1 MAKKVLPTNFM
12 DDILNESMNGKRRW
26 TITRNDDGT
35 YTLEDA
41 TTYDQLGNTF
51 GQAQV
56 NEMNK
61 AINESVD
68 QARVIDDYKTLAAV
82 NQEGFVPGAKPVAQ
96 LISDLGGLV
105 FAQDADGN
113 WGYKAGGA
121 DTVIPFKNGQA
132 IKVTVEGKGD
142 IAGAWTV
149 DLGVKVNAFAW
160 FCPNITGLS
169 NDCAGICW
177 GNIKKFMTANIQ
189 GNSKNMNYVIDGTK
203 ITFPADSAHT
213 FRNGAIVY
221 FIVI

>member
-1 MAKKVLPTNFM
+1 MQ
-12 DDILNESMNGKRRW
+12 RW
-26 TITRNDDGT
+26 QGR
-35 YTLEDA
+35 
-41 TTYDQLGNTF
+41 
-51 GQAQV
+51 
-56 NEMNK
+56 
-61 AINESVD
+61 
-68 QARVIDDYKTLAAV
+68 ARVLS
-82 NQEGFVPGAKPVAQ
+82 
-96 LISDLGGLV
+96 SDLGGLS
-105 FAQDADGN
+105 FGQDDDGN

>member
-1 MAKKVLPTNFM
+1 MAKQVLPTNFM

-26 TITRNDDGT
+26 TITQNDDGT

-56 NEMNK
+56 NAMNK

-82 NQEGFVPGAKPVAQ
+82 NQNGFVPGAKPVAQ

>member
-1 MAKKVLPTNFM
+1 ELLALLTE
-12 DDILNESMNGKRRW
+12 LN
-26 TITRNDDGT
+26 
-35 YTLEDA
+35 
-41 TTYDQLGNTF
+41 
-51 GQAQV
+51 
-56 NEMNK
+56 
-61 AINESVD
+61 
-68 QARVIDDYKTLAAV
+68 
-82 NQEGFVPGAKPVAQ
+82 
-96 LISDLGGLV
+96 SDLGGLV